1 MDMAGCGHDH
11 TRSVPLDENAPWCVA
26 ARKVNNWGRW
36 GPDDQ
41 LGTLNLI
48 TPDALR
54 HAAGLIR
61 QGKVISMGVPFNAQG
76 PQGAHGLRRNPIHV
90 MTVDGGDRD
99 ITQLAREWRGPTEQW
114 IAEIYESAPGRF
126 TDDYVIMP
134 LQSCTQWDALAHFFY
149 GDELY
154 NGFPASAVTSL
165 GASRCGIDPVA
176 QRGQVTGRGVLL
188 DVARHRRV
196 DRLGPDEAVSPEEL
210 DEVARRQGVS
220 FRPGDILVVRT
231 GWYREWL
238 EKRDEQTW
246 AWQSPGISWR
256 CAEWCHERDIAAV
269 AADNVGV
276 EVMKSEIE
284 GLWSPFHML
293 ALRDMGMLL
302 GEIWDLEA
310 IGEDCARDG
319 VYEFLL
325 VAQALEISGAV
336 GSPINPIALK

>member
-1 MDMAGCGHDH
+1 MGCSHDQQGDIA
-11 TRSVPLDENAPWCVA
+11 LAEDAPWRIA
-26 ARKVNNWGRW
+26 ARKVSNWGRW

-48 TPDALR
+48 TPEAIR
-54 HAAGLIR
+54 HATTLVR
-61 QGKVISMGVPFNAQG
+61 SGKVITMGAPFNAQG

-99 ITQLAREWRGPTEQW
+99 IAQLAREWLGPSEQW
-114 IAEIYESAPGRF
+114 VAEIYDKAPGRF

-149 GDELY
+149 EDKLY

-165 GASRCGIDPVA
+165 GAVRGAIDPVA
-176 QRGQVTGRGVLL
+176 ESGQVTGRGVLL
-188 DVARHRRV
+188 DVARHRGV
-196 DRLGPDEAVSPEEL
+196 DRLGPDEIIFPEEL
-210 DEVARRQGVS
+210 DAVAAAQGVS
-220 FRPGDILVVRT
+220 FRSGDILVVRT
-231 GWYREWL
+231 GWYKEWL
-238 EKRDEQTW
+238 DKRDEQTW
-246 AWQSPGISWR
+246 AWQAPGISWL
-256 CAEWCHERDIAAV
+256 CAEWCHAHDIAAV

-310 IGEDCARDG
+310 IGRDCADDG

-325 VAQALEISGAV
+325 VAQALNISGAV
-336 GSPINPIALK
+336 GSPINPIAIK

>member
-1 MDMAGCGHDH
+1 MTGCGHDH
-11 TRSVPLDENAPWCVA
+11 PGDIPLDQDAPWRQASRRVS
-26 ARKVNNWGRW
+26 NWGRW

-41 LGTLNLI
+41 LGTLNHI
-48 TPDALR
+48 TPEAIR
-54 HAAGLIR
+54 HAASLVRKGR
-61 QGKVISMGVPFNAQG
+61 TISMGAPFNAQG

-99 ITQLAREWRGPTEQW
+99 IDQLAREWMGPGEQW
-114 IAEIYESAPGRF
+114 VADIYAQAPGRF

-149 GDELY
+149 EDKLY
-154 NGFPASAVTSL
+154 NGFPAKAVTSL
-165 GASRCGIDPVA
+165 GATRGAIDPVA
-176 QRGQVTGRGVLL
+176 ERGQVTGRGVLL
-188 DVARHRRV
+188 DVARHRGV
-196 DRLGPDEAVSPEEL
+196 DRLGADEIIPPEEL
-210 DEVARRQGVS
+210 EAVAKAQGVAI
-220 FRPGDILVVRT
+220 RPGDILVIRT
-231 GWYREWL
+231 GWYKEWL
-238 EKRDEQTW
+238 DKRDEQTW
-246 AWQSPGISWR
+246 AWQSPGVSWL
-256 CAEWCHERDIAAV
+256 CAEWCHQRDIAAV

-310 IGEDCARDG
+310 IGQDCAGDG

-325 VAQALEISGAV
+325 VAQALNISGAV
-336 GSPINPIALK
+336 GSPINPIAIK

>member
-1 MDMAGCGHDH
+1 MNGCGHGQHD
-11 TRSVPLDENAPWCVA
+11 TIPPDRDAPWRQA
-26 ARKVNNWGRW
+26 SRRVNNWGRW

-48 TPDALR
+48 TPDAIR
-54 HAAGLIR
+54 HAASLVR
-61 QGKVISMGVPFNAQG
+61 KGKTITMGAPFNAQG

-90 MTVDGGDRD
+90 MTVDGGDSD
-99 ITQLAREWRGPTEQW
+99 IDQLAREWMGPGELW
-114 IAEIYESAPGRF
+114 VADIYANAPGRF

-149 GDELY
+149 EDKLY
-154 NGFPASAVTSL
+154 NGFPARAVTSL
-165 GASRCGIDPVA
+165 GATRGAIDPVA
-176 QRGQVTGRGVLL
+176 EAGQVTGRGVLL
-188 DVARHRRV
+188 DVARFRGV
-196 DRLGPDEAVSPEEL
+196 DRLGPDEVVPPEEL
-210 DEVARRQGVS
+210 DAVASAQGVE
-220 FRPGDILVVRT
+220 FRPGDILVIRT
-231 GWYREWL
+231 GWYKEWL
-238 EKRDEQTW
+238 DKREEQSW
-246 AWQSPGISWR
+246 AWQAPGISWR
-256 CAEWCHERDIAAV
+256 CAEWCHQRDIAAV

-310 IGEDCARDG
+310 IGQDCADDG

-325 VAQALEISGAV
+325 VAQALNISGAV
-336 GSPINPIALK
+336 GSPINPIAIK